1 MFYDTRSY
9 RIERAKGSSYLG
21 RLIPGQGAYVTRIFN
36 GAPTDHRFLSKLTD
50 PATPI
55 CNRIARPMEAYD
67 AGSPNRQ
74 DSATWERFHVRH

>member
-1 MFYDTRSY
+1 
-9 RIERAKGSSYLG
+9 
-21 RLIPGQGAYVTRIFN
+21 VTRIFN